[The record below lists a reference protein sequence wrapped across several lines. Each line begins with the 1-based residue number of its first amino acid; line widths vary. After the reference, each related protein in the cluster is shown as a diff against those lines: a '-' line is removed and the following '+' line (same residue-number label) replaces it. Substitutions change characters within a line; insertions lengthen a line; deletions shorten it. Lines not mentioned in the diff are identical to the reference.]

1 MRISILVTFC
11 LVVLSTNAQQN
22 TKVLVKVSPT
32 FNITQL
38 KKVNAHVNTK
48 AGQILSVSISPNNI
62 QQLKELKGV
71 ICVEASQPTKPM
83 MEIARK
89 SARVDSLHQALALPY
104 IVNGNGV
111 VVGVIDA
118 GFDYLHPT
126 FFDTTGQRFR
136 VKKVWEQH
144 KTGTP
149 PQGFSYGNELTSQQ
163 QMQIAQTDAPD
174 FSHGTHVAGIA
185 AGSGFGTGNAKYR
198 GVAYMADLIFVGIKP
213 AENEWKGS
221 NLASIVDG
229 INYIFKYA
237 DSVGK
242 PAVVNISWGC
252 NIGSKDG
259 SSLFAQA
266 CRSLIKPSRLIV
278 VSAGNNGDEQIHIE
292 KQFTPTD
299 TILNTFVELPTTSVG
314 KRSWLDV
321 WGEPNHNYNFELKLY
336 NNGVTATTGLKRLPL
351 IATDSFLVG
360 AGNDTLFYTYTFNIN
375 SQNNKPHLQF
385 DLKNRSID
393 SILLTISATSGKVHL
408 FEGIVEKYSGYY
420 GSLKSYNY
428 SWATQGD
435 NKLTIGEMA
444 SADAVIAVAA
454 YVSKIA
460 FRNLSNQQI
469 SYGGYA
475 VTNRIAP
482 FSSHGPTLDGR
493 MKPDIAAPGMTIASA
508 MSSFDATNNDMLVA
522 KATVNA
528 KDYFYGESSGTSMS
542 APMVS
547 GIVALMLSVN
557 PHLTTSQLRTIF
569 KQTAITD
576 NFTQAIPDSNIW
588 GYGKINAAQ
597 AVLLA
602 KQLNSSVNQIADN
615 QTQHVAIYPNPNNGT
630 FTIDVPV
637 ANCLLQ
643 IINSLGQLVASQNLT
658 PGTQT
663 INLHTKLASGLYWI
677 KISNPNNVKW
687 VKMVVE

>member
-1 MRISILVTFC
+1 MRYFILIAFSVIALSITAQ
-11 LVVLSTNAQQN
+11 ST
-22 TKVLVKVSPT
+22 TKVLVKVLPS
-32 FNITQL
+32 FNTNQL
-38 KKVNAHVNTK
+38 KKVNASLNTQ
-48 AGQILSVSISPNNI
+48 AGQVLSVSISPNNI
-62 QQLKELKGV
+62 QQLKQLKGV

-89 SARVDSLHQALALPY
+89 SARVDSLHQSLALPY
-104 IVNGNGV
+104 IVNGSGV

-163 QMQIAQTDAPD
+163 QMQIAQTDAPN

-185 AGSGFGTGNAKYR
+185 AGSGFGTGNTKYR
-198 GVAYMADLIFVGIKP
+198 GVAYMADLVFVGIKP
-213 AENEWKGS
+213 AENEWTGS

-252 NIGSKDG
+252 NIGPKDG

-266 CRSLIKPSRLIV
+266 CRSLSKPSRLIV
-278 VSAGNNGDEQIHIE
+278 ISVGNNGDEQIHIE

-299 TILNTFVELPTTSVG
+299 TILNTFVELPTTAVG

-321 WGEPNHNYNFELKLY
+321 WGEPNQNYTFELKLY
-336 NNGVTATTGLKRLPL
+336 NNGVTATTGIKQLPL
-351 IATDSFLVG
+351 LATDSFLVG
-360 AGNDTLFYTYTFNIN
+360 AGNDTLFYTYSFNIN
-375 SQNNKPHLQF
+375 SQNNKPHLQL
-385 DLKNRSID
+385 DLRNRSID
-393 SILLTISATSGKVHL
+393 SILLTISATNGKVHL

-420 GSLKSYNY
+420 GSLNAYNY
-428 SWATQGD
+428 PWATQGD

-469 SYGGYA
+469 SYAGYA
-475 VTNRIAP
+475 ITNRIAP
-482 FSSHGPTLDGR
+482 FSSQGPTLDGR

-522 KATVNA
+522 KATVNS

-615 QTQHVAIYPNPNNGT
+615 QTHHLVIYPNPNNGT

-637 ANCLLQ
+637 ANTQVQ
-643 IINSLGQLVASQNLT
+643 IININGQVVLNTLNL
-658 PGTQT
+658 PIGKH
-663 INLHTKLASGLYWI
+663 ILNAPIAPGLYW
-677 KISNPNNVKW
+677 VKTSTLNHINW
-687 VKMVVE
+687 EKMVVE